1 MKNFGG
7 FPMKKKVLML
17 SAIILAAVMLLSS
30 VAIGAVGIKD
40 IKANYRNIKI
50 RVNGKIIN
58 AGETE
63 PFIYNDRTY
72 VPIRLISEALDKVV
86 DWDNNQ
92 NMVIINDKSPS
103 QIAQQLADKDAQIK
117 NLTAQNSYFQ
127 GMIIDLQKTI
137 KELESEKKEIENKK
151 SNPDD
156 YLEDYL
162 YDEYSKWNSI
172 KFDYKVKESKGDL
185 TLTIEFDRSD
195 YKSEWNKL
203 TDRKIENWLN
213 DIYDYVKDEF
223 PKAAFQGSIR
233 DTDKRESL
241 VEFEESSKK
250 LKIKFYDSTDSYGYL
265 EEDLNYYYGSGL
277 TSYHKNFGKLKASIE
292 VDEYD
297 YDDEIYIT
305 VIVDTSRYSDE
316 WDDVFDT
323 VAAEDWL
330 YDIMDYAHKEY
341 KNYIVLGHVENSKGK
356 TQATF
361 ECSSSGRMK
370 VNWK

>member
-1 MKNFGG
+1 
-7 FPMKKKVLML
+7 MKKKVIIL
-17 SAIILAAVMLLSS
+17 SAAVLIAAMLFSS
-30 VAIGAVGIKD
+30 IAIGAVGARD
-40 IKANYRNIKI
+40 IKAHYRNIKI
-50 RVNGKIIN
+50 KVNGKMIDV
-58 AGETE
+58 GQTE
-63 PFIYNDRTY
+63 PFIYNNSTY
-72 VPIRLISEALDKVV
+72 VPIRLVSEALDKVV

-92 NMVIINDKSPS
+92 SIVIINDKSAS
-103 QIAQQLADKDAQIK
+103 QIAQQLAAKDAEIQR
-117 NLTAQNSYFQ
+117 LTYQSS
-127 GMIIDLQKTI
+127 MLQSKVI
-137 KELESEKKEIENKK
+137 ELDKALKDLESKKKEDEDKK

-172 KFDYKVKESKGDL
+172 KFDYKVKESKGKL

-203 TDRKIENWLN
+203 TERKIENWLN
-213 DIYDYVKDEF
+213 DIYDYTIDEF
-223 PKAAFQGSIR
+223 PKIEFQGSIR
-233 DTDKRESL
+233 DTDKRETL
-241 VEFEESSKK
+241 VEFEESKGK
-250 LKIKFYDSTDSYGYL
+250 LKIKFYDGTDSYADL
-265 EEDLNYYYGSGL
+265 EEDLNYNYGSGL
-277 TSYHKNFGKLKASIE
+277 TAYHKNFGKLKATIE

-323 VAAEDWL
+323 TAAEDWL